1 MINKKHRQIEKTEKT
16 EKTEKVDFDKYVN
29 EYDKILE
36 DDLNFFGEE
45 NGYFAEYKVKIVKDT
60 SLSEPLSI
68 LEYGCGIGRNLKHF
82 KKYFPASKITGC
94 DISKKSIESA
104 SKENPDVNFFIIEK
118 ESLSEKNGQFDL
130 VFVSCVFHHIAP
142 ELRPEAITNINNLLK
157 PGGALYIF
165 EHNPLNPVTRKIVRD
180 CPWDKDAILL
190 YINETTGMMENAGF
204 EISEKKFTLFFPAQL
219 KFMRSLEK
227 YLASVPFGGQYFVK
241 GKKK

>member
-1 MINKKHRQIEKTEKT
+1 MINKKQSQIEKI
-16 EKTEKVDFDKYVN
+16 EKVDFDKYVN

-45 NGYFAEYKVKIVKDT
+45 NGYFAEYKVKIVSDS
-60 SLSEPLSI
+60 SLSKPLNI
-68 LEYGCGIGRNLKHF
+68 LEYGCGIGRNIKHF
-82 KKYFPASKITGC
+82 KKYFPGSEITGC
-94 DISKKSIESA
+94 DISKKSIELA
-104 SKENPDVNFFIIEK
+104 SKENPDVKFFNIDN
-118 ESLSEKNGQFDL
+118 ESLSERKGHFDL

-142 ELRPEAITNINNLLK
+142 ELRPEAIKNINNLLK
-157 PGGALYIF
+157 PGGSLYIF

-227 YLASVPFGGQYFVK
+227 YLVKVPFGGQYFVK
-241 GKKK
+241 GIKK